1 MFPFQP
7 DALHAPSPTVMKVT
21 TALQGS
27 ERLFHEVVLLRG
39 QSAHDHLGVLSTGS
53 WSGST
58 SAFPMSSGDHKLILW
73 KHGSEENP
81 VNSGNTEKT

>member
-7 DALHAPSPTVMKVT
+7 DALHAPSPAVSKVT

-27 ERLFHEVVLLRG
+27 ECLLRGAVLLRG
-39 QSAHDHLGVLSTGS
+39 PSAPDHLGVLSTGS
-53 WSGST
+53 RSGST
-58 SAFPMSSGDHKLILW
+58 SAFPMSFGDHKLILW
-73 KHGSEENP
+73 KHGSKENP